1 MEGLI
6 HGRAYFRNL
15 TVLWTRAV
23 SQSVTSVFD
32 YLETVPKGNLLLKVF
47 FLYNTV
53 VTRFPVQLSLGTYD
67 MDYELKLKAVL
78 VQSIFLGAYEKAG
91 TNTRFFD
98 QRSIKIT
105 LAPQFPAKFTSP

>member
-1 MEGLI
+1 
-6 HGRAYFRNL
+6 
-15 TVLWTRAV
+15 
-23 SQSVTSVFD
+23 
-32 YLETVPKGNLLLKVF
+32 
-47 FLYNTV
+47 
-53 VTRFPVQLSLGTYD
+53 

-78 VQSIFLGAYEKAG
+78 VQSIFLGALEKAG